1 MRYRL
6 LLTLFL
12 FSWFTQ
18 ISFSN
23 HLLIAAEKPN
33 ILFLFADDQ
42 RADSI
47 NAHGN
52 PHIQTPHIDQL
63 VRQGFS
69 FRNNYCFGS
78 NSGAVCI
85 PSRAMVHSGKI
96 WMHSNNQLTGE
107 ITLGETLRKQGYDTF
122 ATGKWHNGAAA
133 ILRSFEQGKNV
144 FMGGMCDHT
153 KVPISEIKDG
163 KLIKKGTGDQFSS
176 VLFADAAVE
185 FLGKRK
191 SKKPFF
197 AYVAFSAPHD
207 PRNPPEKYREMYY
220 AKRPA
225 LPKNFLPVH
234 PFNNGSLIIRDEV
247 LAGWPRNRD
256 VVSDQLC
263 EYYGL
268 ITQVDDQI
276 GRILKALKKTGE
288 AENTIIVYSA
298 DHGLA
303 IGSHGLLGKQSVYEH
318 SMKSPLIFCGPG
330 IPKGKQTDA
339 FSYLYDIYPTLCSLA
354 GIDGPT
360 SLEGHDLSC
369 IWTGK
374 KSQVRDSVFLP
385 YLNIQRSVRDQRW
398 KLIVYPQINHSQLFD
413 LKNDPHELQNLA
425 ENRQHAPQLQKMQ
438 NLMKRWQRDIGDT
451 QPLSVKNPKPKQI
464 DLTKVK
470 RSPDHHQPQW
480 IIEKYFD

>member
-1 MRYRL
+1 MKRYQFFM
-6 LLTLFL
+6 LFL
-12 FSWFTQ
+12 L
-18 ISFSN
+18 SFYFPAHFASRPAG
-23 HLLIAAEKPN
+23 AAEKPN

-52 PHIQTPHIDQL
+52 PAIHTPHINQL
-63 VRQGFS
+63 VKRGFS

-78 NSGAVCI
+78 NSGAVCV

-96 WMHSNNQLTGE
+96 WMHSNHQLTGE
-107 ITLGETLRKQGYDTF
+107 VTLGETLRQHGYETF

-133 ILRSFEQGKNV
+133 ILRSFEQGINV

-153 KVPISEIKDG
+153 KVPISDIKDG
-163 KLIKKGTGDQFSS
+163 KLIRKGTGKKFSS

-185 FLGKRK
+185 FLSNRN
-191 SKKPFF
+191 SEKPFF

-207 PRNPPEKYREMYY
+207 PRNPPVKYREMYY
-220 AKRPA
+220 EKRPP
-225 LPKNFLPVH
+225 LPKNFLPFH

-247 LAGWPRNRD
+247 LAAWPRQRD
-256 VVSDQLC
+256 VVNDQLC

-268 ITQVDDQI
+268 ITQMDEQI
-276 GRILKALKKTGE
+276 GRILQALKQSGE
-288 AENTIIVYSA
+288 ADNTIIVYSA

-303 IGSHGLLGKQSVYEH
+303 IGSHGLLGKQSLYEH

-330 IPKGKQTDA
+330 IPEGKQSEA
-339 FSYLYDIYPTLCSLA
+339 FSYLYDIYPTLCALT
-354 GIDGPT
+354 GIEGPK
-360 SLEGHDLSC
+360 SLEGYDLSA
-369 IWTGK
+369 IWSGK
-374 KSQVRDSVFLP
+374 KTQVRDSVFLP
-385 YLNIQRSVRDQRW
+385 YTNTQRSVREKRW

-413 LKNDPHELQNLA
+413 LKKDPLERENLA
-425 ENRQHAPQLQKMQ
+425 ENPQYAAQKQKMQ
-438 NLMKRWQRDIGDT
+438 ELMKQWQKNIGDI
-451 QPLSVKNPKPKQI
+451 QPLRVQKPKPKQI

-470 RSPDHHQPQW
+470 RKPDRHQPQW